1 MAETSGFFQAM
12 WDDSLKNPTT
22 EEYTGWWDRDYT
34 ANQFMK
40 YFSLFVGNGVFVS
53 PTNQLKVIPG
63 TGLSVIITEGWGFIN
78 GAWYH
83 NDSNLEVP
91 LVTNGTSN
99 NRVDS
104 IRLRYSESSRSIS
117 SAVFTGDT
125 NLVRGETIYDLE
137 LAEVI
142 VTPGSV
148 TISASNITDIRTNEN
163 RCGFVKGLL
172 EVISTED
179 LFSQFESL
187 FNDWFLTVKGQVTGD
202 LAIRLQAEFEEL
214 NQNVVLYQQNVETQ
228 IDEYNTN
235 YQQTLDE
242 SKNLVEGYVYNDYI
256 TDELE
261 FIFIDKVCEIED
273 SRVTL
278 DTLLDLYFT
287 DDTIQEAEDCKITID
302 SSVNKYILKAETQPS
317 KTLKGRIRVRINSK
331 IPQLPPEFDEYTTK
345 SYVVSNYYN
354 KVEIDPVIN
363 LFNLISSSSDV
374 AATHNSIVIHKDITE
389 YYTDGTLWDR
399 IAGTNGFKPFEGIYP
414 GMYFD
419 TGVSVNTPGQTNGT
433 SKIMICGLN
442 MHWNNYNQVR
452 YNHLTCCPLT
462 HFGLA
467 VMNDTNTTVGGYV
480 GSKMF
485 KDILGPVATEGNSS
499 GTINEQLYAIF
510 GTHLK
515 TIKEILSN
523 SVNNTGSNRF
533 GSTSGCSNDWEWNG
547 VQSVLF
553 SEVEAYGSIAW
564 SSSGFDTG
572 CAKKQMPAFM
582 NCVNL
587 LIPNGIYWWL
597 KDVASASDFCD
608 VSYNGLAN
616 HVGASYSRYC
626 RPRFVIA

>member
-1 MAETSGFFQAM
+1 MAETSGFFEAV
-12 WDDSLKNPTT
+12 WDETLFN
-22 EEYTGWWDRDYT
+22 EETQEFGDWDRKYLSE
-34 ANQFMK
+34 QFAK
-40 YFSLFVGNGVFVS
+40 YFALFIGNGVFGS

-63 TGLSVIITEGWGFIN
+63 TGLSVIVTKGWAFIN
-78 GAWYH
+78 GHWYY
-83 NDSNLEVP
+83 NDSNKEIP
-91 LVTNGTSN
+91 LVTNATSN
-99 NRVDS
+99 NRIDT
-104 IRLRYSESSRSIS
+104 IRVRYTDASRN
-117 SAVFTGDT
+117 ALALAFTGDT
-125 NLVRGETIYDLE
+125 TLVKSETIYDLQ
-137 LAEVI
+137 LATV
-142 VTPGSV
+142 VVPPLAV
-148 TISASNITDIRTNEN
+148 TISASNITDTRMNESV
-163 RCGFVKGLL
+163 CGFVTQLL
-172 EVISTED
+172 EVQTTED
-179 LFSQFESL
+179 LFAQYNSI
-187 FNDWFLTVKGQVTGD
+187 FNDWFETVKDQVTGD
-202 LAIRLQAEFEEL
+202 LAIRLQSEFVEL
-214 NQNVVLYQQNVETQ
+214 NQNVVEYQENVTQQ

-302 SSVNKYILKAETQPS
+302 SSVSKYILKAKTQPS

-389 YYTDGTLWDR
+389 YYTDGTLWGR

-442 MHWNNYNQVR
+442 MHWNNNNQVR

-462 HFGLA
+462 HFGIA
-467 VMNDTNTTVGGYV
+467 VMNNTNTTVGGYV

-485 KDILGPVATEGNSS
+485 KDILGPIATEGNSS

-510 GTHLK
+510 GEHLK

-533 GSTSGCSNDWEWNG
+533 GGTSGCSNNWEWKD

-553 SEVEAYGSIAW
+553 SEIEAYGSIAW
-564 SSSGFDTG
+564 SSSGYDIG
-572 CAKKQMPAFM
+572 CAKKQMPVFM
-582 NCVNL
+582 NGVNL
-587 LIPNGIYWWL
+587 LIPDGIYWWL
-597 KDVASASDFCD
+597 KDVASAPDFCYVD
-608 VSYNGLAN
+608 RSGAAT
-616 HVGASYSRYC
+616 HDGASKPRYC

>member
-228 IDEYNTN
+228 IETYKTETDAKIEEYNTN
-235 YQQTLDE
+235 YQQTLNE
-242 SKNLVEGYVYNDYI
+242 SKSLIENYVYNDYVI
-256 TDELE
+256 PEQELT
-261 FIFIDKVCEIED
+261 FIDNVCTVED
-273 SRVTL
+273 SKVTANSL
-278 DTLLDLYFT
+278 IDVYFT
-287 DDTIQEAEDCKITID
+287 ADTIQEAEDCKIYVD
-302 SSVNKYILKAETQPS
+302 SSDGLITLTAETQPTTTI
-317 KTLKGRIRVRINSK
+317 KALMRVR
-331 IPQLPPEFDEYTTK
+331 
-345 SYVVSNYYN
+345 
-354 KVEIDPVIN
+354 
-363 LFNLISSSSDV
+363 
-374 AATHNSIVIHKDITE
+374 
-389 YYTDGTLWDR
+389 
-399 IAGTNGFKPFEGIYP
+399 
-414 GMYFD
+414 
-419 TGVSVNTPGQTNGT
+419 
-433 SKIMICGLN
+433 
-442 MHWNNYNQVR
+442 
-452 YNHLTCCPLT
+452 
-462 HFGLA
+462 
-467 VMNDTNTTVGGYV
+467 
-480 GSKMF
+480 
-485 KDILGPVATEGNSS
+485 
-499 GTINEQLYAIF
+499 
-510 GTHLK
+510 
-515 TIKEILSN
+515 
-523 SVNNTGSNRF
+523 
-533 GSTSGCSNDWEWNG
+533 
-547 VQSVLF
+547 VL
-553 SEVEAYGSIAW
+553 
-564 SSSGFDTG
+564 
-572 CAKKQMPAFM
+572 
-582 NCVNL
+582 
-587 LIPNGIYWWL
+587 
-597 KDVASASDFCD
+597 
-608 VSYNGLAN
+608 
-616 HVGASYSRYC
+616 
-626 RPRFVIA
+626 

>member
-148 TISASNITDIRTNEN
+148 TISASNITDTRTNEN
-163 RCGFVKGLL
+163 KCGFVKGLV

-187 FNDWFLTVKGQVTGD
+187 FNDWFSTVKDQVTGD

-228 IDEYNTN
+228 IEGYNTN
-235 YQQTLDE
+235 YQQTLNE
-242 SKNLVEGYVYNDYI
+242 SKSLIENYVYNDYVI
-256 TDELE
+256 PIQELTFVE
-261 FIFIDKVCEIED
+261 KKCEIED
-273 SRVTL
+273 SKVTENSL
-278 DTLLDLYFT
+278 IDVYFT
-287 DDTIQEAEDCKITID
+287 ADTTKEAEDCKIYVD
-302 SSVNKYILKAETQPS
+302 SSNGKIILTAEKQPTTTIKA
-317 KTLKGRIRVRINSK
+317 LMRVR
-331 IPQLPPEFDEYTTK
+331 
-345 SYVVSNYYN
+345 
-354 KVEIDPVIN
+354 
-363 LFNLISSSSDV
+363 
-374 AATHNSIVIHKDITE
+374 
-389 YYTDGTLWDR
+389 
-399 IAGTNGFKPFEGIYP
+399 
-414 GMYFD
+414 
-419 TGVSVNTPGQTNGT
+419 
-433 SKIMICGLN
+433 
-442 MHWNNYNQVR
+442 
-452 YNHLTCCPLT
+452 
-462 HFGLA
+462 
-467 VMNDTNTTVGGYV
+467 
-480 GSKMF
+480 
-485 KDILGPVATEGNSS
+485 
-499 GTINEQLYAIF
+499 
-510 GTHLK
+510 
-515 TIKEILSN
+515 
-523 SVNNTGSNRF
+523 
-533 GSTSGCSNDWEWNG
+533 
-547 VQSVLF
+547 VL
-553 SEVEAYGSIAW
+553 
-564 SSSGFDTG
+564 
-572 CAKKQMPAFM
+572 Q
-582 NCVNL
+582 
-587 LIPNGIYWWL
+587 
-597 KDVASASDFCD
+597 
-608 VSYNGLAN
+608 
-616 HVGASYSRYC
+616 
-626 RPRFVIA
+626 

>member
-148 TISASNITDIRTNEN
+148 TISASNITDTRTNEN
-163 RCGFVKGLL
+163 KCGFVKGLV

-187 FNDWFLTVKGQVTGD
+187 FNDWFSTVKDQVTGD

-228 IDEYNTN
+228 IEEYNIN
-235 YQQTLDE
+235 YQQTLNE
-242 SKNLVEGYVYNDYI
+242 SKGLIENYVYNDYVI
-256 TDELE
+256 PIQEL
-261 FIFIDKVCEIED
+261 IFVEKICEIED
-273 SRVTL
+273 SKVTENSL
-278 DTLLDLYFT
+278 IDVYFT
-287 DDTIQEAEDCKITID
+287 ADTTQEAEDCKIYVD
-302 SSVNKYILKAETQPS
+302 SSNGKIILTAETQPS
-317 KTLKGRIRVRINSK
+317 KTIKALMRVR
-331 IPQLPPEFDEYTTK
+331 
-345 SYVVSNYYN
+345 
-354 KVEIDPVIN
+354 
-363 LFNLISSSSDV
+363 
-374 AATHNSIVIHKDITE
+374 
-389 YYTDGTLWDR
+389 
-399 IAGTNGFKPFEGIYP
+399 
-414 GMYFD
+414 
-419 TGVSVNTPGQTNGT
+419 
-433 SKIMICGLN
+433 
-442 MHWNNYNQVR
+442 
-452 YNHLTCCPLT
+452 
-462 HFGLA
+462 
-467 VMNDTNTTVGGYV
+467 
-480 GSKMF
+480 
-485 KDILGPVATEGNSS
+485 
-499 GTINEQLYAIF
+499 
-510 GTHLK
+510 
-515 TIKEILSN
+515 
-523 SVNNTGSNRF
+523 
-533 GSTSGCSNDWEWNG
+533 
-547 VQSVLF
+547 VL
-553 SEVEAYGSIAW
+553 
-564 SSSGFDTG
+564 
-572 CAKKQMPAFM
+572 
-582 NCVNL
+582 
-587 LIPNGIYWWL
+587 
-597 KDVASASDFCD
+597 
-608 VSYNGLAN
+608 
-616 HVGASYSRYC
+616 
-626 RPRFVIA
+626 

>member
-12 WDDSLKNPTT
+12 WDDSLKNPIT

-163 RCGFVKGLL
+163 RCGFVKGLV

-187 FNDWFLTVKGQVTGD
+187 FNDWFSTVKDQVTGD

-228 IDEYNTN
+228 IEGYNTN
-235 YQQTLDE
+235 YQQTLNE
-242 SKNLVEGYVYNDYI
+242 SKSLIENYVYNDYVI
-256 TDELE
+256 PEKELN
-261 FIFIDKVCEIED
+261 FVNNVCTVED
-273 SRVTL
+273 SKVTANSL
-278 DTLLDLYFT
+278 IDVYFT
-287 DDTIQEAEDCKITID
+287 ADTIQEAEDCKIYVD
-302 SSVNKYILKAETQPS
+302 SSDGLITLTAETQPTTTI
-317 KTLKGRIRVRINSK
+317 KALMRVR
-331 IPQLPPEFDEYTTK
+331 
-345 SYVVSNYYN
+345 
-354 KVEIDPVIN
+354 
-363 LFNLISSSSDV
+363 
-374 AATHNSIVIHKDITE
+374 
-389 YYTDGTLWDR
+389 
-399 IAGTNGFKPFEGIYP
+399 
-414 GMYFD
+414 
-419 TGVSVNTPGQTNGT
+419 
-433 SKIMICGLN
+433 
-442 MHWNNYNQVR
+442 
-452 YNHLTCCPLT
+452 
-462 HFGLA
+462 
-467 VMNDTNTTVGGYV
+467 
-480 GSKMF
+480 
-485 KDILGPVATEGNSS
+485 
-499 GTINEQLYAIF
+499 
-510 GTHLK
+510 
-515 TIKEILSN
+515 
-523 SVNNTGSNRF
+523 
-533 GSTSGCSNDWEWNG
+533 
-547 VQSVLF
+547 VL
-553 SEVEAYGSIAW
+553 
-564 SSSGFDTG
+564 
-572 CAKKQMPAFM
+572 
-582 NCVNL
+582 
-587 LIPNGIYWWL
+587 
-597 KDVASASDFCD
+597 
-608 VSYNGLAN
+608 
-616 HVGASYSRYC
+616 
-626 RPRFVIA
+626 